1 MANRPANAG
10 SGRGLAPMGN
20 TAPPLGAVAPPPPI
34 HHDVPRGAPRPPGT
48 VPHPSAAPPPAPSQ
62 AAAPQAAA
70 PQAAAPQA
78 STLRADAPRA
88 DAPRADAPRAAAP
101 RTVAGHRAARSRESR
116 SAGDRNDPV
125 ASGLAWVPYLM
136 VLAGVAVGMYI
147 VWQGSKYAGRGTALV
162 GCSMLA
168 AGLARLILPPR
179 YAGLLSTRRKASD
192 VLAFAVFGAA
202 VLAVALMLP

>member
-20 TAPPLGAVAPPPPI
+20 TAPPLDAVAPPPPI
-34 HHDVPRGAPRPPGT
+34 HHDVPRGALRPPGT
-48 VPHPSAAPPPAPSQ
+48 VPHPSAEPPSAASP
-62 AAAPQAAA
+62 AAASPAAG
-70 PQAAAPQA
+70 PKAA
-78 STLRADAPRA
+78 APRA
-88 DAPRADAPRAAAP
+88 DAP

-125 ASGLAWVPYLM
+125 PGGLAWVPYLI
-136 VLAGVAVGMYI
+136 VLAGVAAGMFV

-192 VLAFAVFGAA
+192 VLTFALFGAA